1 MNEFERRLRA
11 AMSAAGGPPPAGL
24 MEGIRRRHRR
34 HLLRVGAGCVAV
46 AAALAL
52 AAPSATHALRSAIAG
67 GSGPTVGRSVT
78 PGSCPSTPGT
88 SASFACSRR
97 VGPGPVTSSPA
108 QVCPVFCGPPPSSAR
123 AAPGTVLRNCNSG
136 GGAPEIA
143 GYRARSVRAGPVWF
157 VWADKRGWWPASL
170 PLSNGQVRAVGVSVA
185 VRAGATAVLRV
196 APSARS
202 RFRFLRTFHSSD
214 RYRMRGGTSGITF
227 AACPASYMGP
237 VTVFRIGY
245 LNDGLSC
252 VPFEVSVPGHRPARV
267 ALSVNGG
274 VCAA

>member
-67 GSGPTVGRSVT
+67 GSGPTVGRSAT
-78 PGSCPSTPGT
+78 PRSCPTAPGT
-88 SASFACSRR
+88 SASFGCSRR

-136 GGAPEIA
+136 GGAPEIV

-157 VWADKRGWWPASL
+157 VWADQKGSWSASP
-170 PLSNGQVRAVGVSVA
+170 PLSHGQVRAVGVPVA
-185 VRAGATAVLRV
+185 VRAGATAVVRV

-202 RFRFLRTFHSSD
+202 RFRFLWTFNNSD

-237 VTVFRIGY
+237 VTVFWIGY

>member
-52 AAPSATHALRSAIAG
+52 AAPSATHALRSAVG
-67 GSGPTVGRSVT
+67 RGSSPTVSSSVT
-78 PGSCPSTPGT
+78 PRPCSSMRAIPAYIG
-88 SASFACSRR
+88 CSRR
-97 VGPGPVTSSPA
+97 VGPSKVNSSPV
-108 QVCPVFCGPPPSSAR
+108 QVCPVFCGPPSSSAR

-136 GGAPEIA
+136 GGAPEIV
-143 GYRARSVRAGPVWF
+143 GYRTRSVRAGPVWF
-157 VWADKRGWWPASL
+157 VWADERGSWPASL
-170 PLSNGQVRAVGVSVA
+170 PLGNGQVRAVGVSVA
-185 VRAGATAVLRV
+185 VRAGATAVVRV

-202 RFRFLRTFHSSD
+202 RFRFLRSSNRSD
-214 RYRMRGGTSGITF
+214 RYRMGTGTSGITF

-237 VTVFRIGY
+237 VTVFWIGY

-252 VPFEVSVPGHRPARV
+252 VPFEVSGPGHRPARV